1 MRNRLDDAKTDLISK
16 AAGVADRGHKRSD
29 DEAFLRRYY
38 RHVAPDDLVDRDPVD
53 VYGAAT
59 SHREIAGQRPQGTSA
74 VRVYTPTV
82 DEHGWSSGHTM
93 VEVVT
98 DDMPFLVDSVTM
110 ALTRMD
116 RSIHLV
122 VHPQLIVRRDVTGR
136 LLEICDLDV
145 SDPKVAEID
154 DAVVESWMHVE
165 IDREGSAE
173 ELRRIE
179 AELQSVLRDVREAV
193 EDWFRMRQRADEL
206 ADELVKNNLPVPEE
220 EVAEAE
226 ELLRWLADDHFT
238 FLGYREYVLE
248 VKDGED
254 VLRAITGSGLGIL
267 RGDQDLSGS
276 FAKLPPEVRAKAR
289 EKRLLVLTKA
299 NSKATVH
306 RDTYLDYVGVKTFS
320 AAGEVT
326 GEHRFLGLL
335 TSAAYTESV
344 LRIPVLRR
352 KARQV
357 LEVSGLA
364 ATSHS
369 GKDLMQVLETF
380 PRDEL
385 FQTPVDELAEL
396 AMAVVHLQER
406 RQLRMFVR
414 ADEYGRFLSFL
425 VYLPRDRYN
434 TEVRERIQ
442 RILLAA
448 SDGQSIDFTARIG
461 ESRLARVHFV
471 VRMRPGQRI
480 PEIDV
485 AALEKQLVA
494 ATRSWIDEF
503 TDTLAEQLG
512 EDAVARL
519 ARRYKNAF
527 PEAYKEDFPAR
538 TAVADLT
545 RLEELPPEDGLGMNL
560 YHPIGGMADERRFKI
575 YRTGSAI
582 SLTNVLPILSRMG
595 VEVVDERPYEIARP
609 GEPLAY
615 IYDFGLRAQGAEGG
629 EPERLKELFQD
640 AFAAVWRGQAE
651 SDGFNALVLRAGV
664 SWRAASV
671 LRAYAKYLRQAG
683 STFSQ
688 EYLEECLV
696 GHVEISRLL
705 LDLFA
710 ARFDPHKFADDT
722 DARNAAAE
730 EITTRVESALDEVAS
745 LDQDRILRSFLSLVR
760 ATVRTNFYNPDAGAI
775 TFKLDPSAIPDLPE
789 PRPKHE
795 MWVYSPRVEGVH
807 LRYGGVARGGLRW
820 SDRREDFRTEIL
832 GLVKAQA
839 VKNSVIVPEGAKG
852 GFVAKRLPDPS
863 NREAWLAEGVESYKT
878 FIRAMLDVTDNR
890 GADGT
895 IVTPSW
901 LVRHDRDDPYLVV
914 AADKGTATFSDI
926 ANEVSAEYGFWL
938 GDAFASGGS
947 AGYDHKAMGITARGA
962 WESVKRHFREMGRD
976 CQSEDFTCVGIGDM
990 SGDVFGNGML
1000 LSKHTR
1006 LVAAFDHRHIFLD
1019 PNPDPA
1025 VSFEERERLYKLPRS
1040 SWNDYDRSLISEGG
1054 GVHPRTAKRITL
1066 TKQVKQRLDIDLSV
1080 DAMTPHELIRAV
1092 LMAPVDL
1099 LWNGGIGTY
1108 VKASTETNAEVG
1120 DKANDPVRIDGADL
1134 RCKCVGE
1141 GGNLGL
1147 TQLGRI
1153 EYALAGGRVN
1163 TDFIDNSAGV
1173 DTSDHEVN
1181 IKILLDS
1188 VVRDGDLTAKQRNE
1202 LLADMT
1208 EEVGELALADN
1219 YGQNIALANAVAQ
1232 APNLM
1237 HVHRAYVSRLESEGR
1252 LDRTLEFLPTD
1263 KQFGDRMQAGRGL
1276 TAPEMAV
1283 LLAYTKNLMQAELI
1297 DTELPDDPYLRH
1309 ALHAYFPSPIRNRY
1323 SDRVDAHPLRREIIT
1338 TMVVNE
1344 LVNNAGTT
1352 FGFRLGMETGGTF
1365 EDLARAHTVASVAF
1379 RMPELM
1385 TGVEALDTV
1394 VPAEVQ
1400 THMRLE
1406 GRRITERATRWLVVN
1421 RRPPIDISWQIEF
1434 FEEPIAR
1441 LLDALPDV
1449 LAGRELDLFIER
1461 RDALLAHGV
1470 LEDLAVRVAVLPP
1483 AYAGLGMVENSLRT
1497 GTDLLEVARVHF
1509 CLGDR
1514 LDLGRL
1520 LERIIALPRNDRWQ
1534 TMARAALRDDLHAV
1548 HAALTAQVIQFT
1560 EETDDPKPRIDQ
1572 WATQDSVVVER
1583 VRRTVG
1589 EIVEGDTFDLARLS
1603 VGLRVVRSLV
1613 RSDTP

>member
-1 MRNRLDDAKTDLISK
+1 
-16 AAGVADRGHKRSD
+16 
-29 DEAFLRRYY
+29 
-38 RHVAPDDLVDRDPVD
+38 
-53 VYGAAT
+53 
-59 SHREIAGQRPQGTSA
+59 
-74 VRVYTPTV
+74 
-82 DEHGWSSGHTM
+82 
-93 VEVVT
+93 
-98 DDMPFLVDSVTM
+98 
-110 ALTRMD
+110 
-116 RSIHLV
+116 
-122 VHPQLIVRRDVTGR
+122 
-136 LLEICDLDV
+136 
-145 SDPKVAEID
+145 
-154 DAVVESWMHVE
+154 
-165 IDREGSAE
+165 
-173 ELRRIE
+173 
-179 AELQSVLRDVREAV
+179 
-193 EDWFRMRQRADEL
+193 
-206 ADELVKNNLPVPEE
+206 
-220 EVAEAE
+220 
-226 ELLRWLADDHFT
+226 
-238 FLGYREYVLE
+238 
-248 VKDGED
+248 
-254 VLRAITGSGLGIL
+254 
-267 RGDQDLSGS
+267 
-276 FAKLPPEVRAKAR
+276 
-289 EKRLLVLTKA
+289 
-299 NSKATVH
+299 
-306 RDTYLDYVGVKTFS
+306 
-320 AAGEVT
+320 
-326 GEHRFLGLL
+326 
-335 TSAAYTESV
+335 
-344 LRIPVLRR
+344 
-352 KARQV
+352 
-357 LEVSGLA
+357 
-364 ATSHS
+364 
-369 GKDLMQVLETF
+369 
-380 PRDEL
+380 
-385 FQTPVDELAEL
+385 
-396 AMAVVHLQER
+396 
-406 RQLRMFVR
+406 
-414 ADEYGRFLSFL
+414 
-425 VYLPRDRYN
+425 
-434 TEVRERIQ
+434 
-442 RILLAA
+442 
-448 SDGQSIDFTARIG
+448 
-461 ESRLARVHFV
+461 
-471 VRMRPGQRI
+471 
-480 PEIDV
+480 
-485 AALEKQLVA
+485 
-494 ATRSWIDEF
+494 
-503 TDTLAEQLG
+503 
-512 EDAVARL
+512 
-519 ARRYKNAF
+519 
-527 PEAYKEDFPAR
+527 
-538 TAVADLT
+538 
-545 RLEELPPEDGLGMNL
+545 
-560 YHPIGGMADERRFKI
+560 
-575 YRTGSAI
+575 
-582 SLTNVLPILSRMG
+582 
-595 VEVVDERPYEIARP
+595 
-609 GEPLAY
+609 
-615 IYDFGLRAQGAEGG
+615 
-629 EPERLKELFQD
+629 
-640 AFAAVWRGQAE
+640 
-651 SDGFNALVLRAGV
+651 
-664 SWRAASV
+664 
-671 LRAYAKYLRQAG
+671 
-683 STFSQ
+683 
-688 EYLEECLV
+688 
-696 GHVEISRLL
+696 
-705 LDLFA
+705 
-710 ARFDPHKFADDT
+710 
-722 DARNAAAE
+722 
-730 EITTRVESALDEVAS
+730 
-745 LDQDRILRSFLSLVR
+745 
-760 ATVRTNFYNPDAGAI
+760 
-775 TFKLDPSAIPDLPE
+775 
-789 PRPKHE
+789 
-795 MWVYSPRVEGVH
+795 
-807 LRYGGVARGGLRW
+807 
-820 SDRREDFRTEIL
+820 
-832 GLVKAQA
+832 
-839 VKNSVIVPEGAKG
+839 VPEGAKG

-863 NREAWLAEGVESYKT
+863 NREAWLAEGIESYKT

-890 GADGT
+890 AADGT

-901 LVRHDRDDPYLVV
+901 LVRHDKDDPYLVV

-962 WESVKRHFREMGRD
+962 WESVERHFREMGRD

-1000 LSKHTR
+1000 LSRHTR

-1019 PNPDPA
+1019 PNPDPE
-1025 VSFEERERLYKLPRS
+1025 VSFEERERLFKLPRS

-1054 GVHPRTAKRITL
+1054 GVHPRTAKRIAL
-1066 TKQVKQRLDIDLSV
+1066 TEQVKQRLDIDLSV

-1108 VKASTETNAEVG
+1108 VKASAETNADVG
-1120 DKANDPVRIDGADL
+1120 DKANDPVRINGADL
-1134 RCKCVGE
+1134 RCKCVAE

-1188 VVRDGDLTAKQRNE
+1188 AVRDGDLTAKQRNE

-1237 HVHRAYVSRLESEGR
+1237 HVHRAYVSRLESERR

-1323 SDRVDAHPLRREIIT
+1323 ADRVDAHPLRREIIT

-1344 LVNNAGTT
+1344 LVNHAGTT

-1385 TGVEALDTV
+1385 TGVQALDAV

-1461 RDALLAHGV
+1461 RDALLAEGV
-1470 LEDLAVRVAVLPP
+1470 PEDLAERVAVLPP

-1520 LERIIALPRNDRWQ
+1520 LERIIALPRTDRWQ

-1560 EETDDPKPRIDQ
+1560 EESEDPKPRIDQ

-1589 EIVEGDTFDLARLS
+1589 EIVESDTFDLARLS